1 MSHPIATAE
10 TRRNTATATQVR
22 GREAR
27 AVILALGCCGA
38 AAAVGLGANLAGIQ
52 LSRWSTPNPFLEEER
67 RIAALPRLP
76 SIDAT
81 VVARGRMAFLTT
93 CASCHGPEGRGM
105 KGLGKDLVTSEFAA
119 SRDDSSLVA
128 FLKVGRAANDPLN
141 TTGVLMPPKGG
152 AAQLADSDLAD
163 IVAFIRVLHD
173 PRRVAP
179 DELAAAEAAMA
190 AAEQRAAEARRAAR
204 LAAAA
209 SAGSGAGAV
218 QQGSAA
224 PAVQDEDPEWI
235 SFGREAFVASCSSC
249 HGPDAKGIKGSGKDL
264 TTSEF
269 VAAQSEEAL
278 IAFVKKGRPSGDPLN
293 TTKVDMPP
301 KGGNPALSDE
311 KLEAIASYLK
321 SLQKEKKP

>member
-1 MSHPIATAE
+1 
-10 TRRNTATATQVR
+10 
-22 GREAR
+22 
-27 AVILALGCCGA
+27 
-38 AAAVGLGANLAGIQ
+38 
-52 LSRWSTPNPFLEEER
+52 
-67 RIAALPRLP
+67 
-76 SIDAT
+76 
-81 VVARGRMAFLTT
+81 
-93 CASCHGPEGRGM
+93 
-105 KGLGKDLVTSEFAA
+105 
-119 SRDDSSLVA
+119 
-128 FLKVGRAANDPLN
+128 
-141 TTGVLMPPKGG
+141 MPPKGG